1 METDDEISGEYLDI
15 RSDSSENSRELYRR
29 ARDQDKLKF
38 KFLESSSSREPLTH
52 ITDSSSGSEISETI
66 RREMGLQDR
75 EIALNEALLILA
87 QGDYK
92 SFLAHPYIKHLFSPA
107 KILIESCGKGDK
119 VNNSEKLW
127 ELAWKNKLY
136 FEKVSHKID
145 RAECISCALDRDL
158 SYAFYEIAPSGN
170 RLIGYMGSACYKIRF
185 FLLLTLVE
193 TVKDIARFL
202 EREKY
207 EPGSY
212 EFDQFIIEPIQEIL
226 DKIISAPKKMSK
238 YRK

>member
-1 METDDEISGEYLDI
+1 METDDEISGEYLDV
-15 RSDSSENSRELYRR
+15 RSDSSESSKELYRK

-52 ITDSSSGSEISETI
+52 ITDSSSGSELSETV
-66 RREMGLQDR
+66 RKEMGLKDR

-87 QGDYK
+87 EGDYK
-92 SFLAHPYIKHLFSPA
+92 SFLLHPYIKHLFSPA
-107 KILIESCGKGDK
+107 RILIESCGKGDK

-127 ELAWKNKLY
+127 NLAWKDKLY
-136 FEKVSHKID
+136 FKKVQHKVE
-145 RAECISCALDRDL
+145 RAECVSCALDRDL
-158 SYAFYEIAPSGN
+158 NYAFYEITPSGN
-170 RLIGYMGSACYKIRF
+170 RLVGYMGSACYKIRF
-185 FLLLTLVE
+185 FFLLTLIE
-193 TVKDIARFL
+193 TVKAVALFL
-202 EREKY
+202 KRERY

-226 DKIISAPKKMSK
+226 DKIISAPKNMAK